1 MRTFIVAVVAA
12 VLIAAAGAIALNTY
26 VPDTSAEAFS
36 TQGVR
41 I

>member
-1 MRTFIVAVVAA
+1 MRAFLIA
-12 VLIAAAGAIALNTY
+12 VLAALVIAGAAALVLKTY

-36 TQGVR
+36 RQSVR